1 MRKIFLSL
9 IILTVTISASALDV
23 PGLTGRVNDYASMLS
38 PEAKA
43 SIENKLA
50 NLEKSDSTQ
59 IVILTIPS
67 LEGDALEDYSIRVAE
82 KWKIGQKKIDNGAI
96 LLIVKN
102 DRKIR
107 IEVGRGLE
115 GKLTDLKSRR
125 VISEHIR
132 PKFKTG
138 DFSSGIEAGADALI
152 SIVKGEFQSSD
163 APAGQKGT
171 SSDSDGNGFIFI
183 IILLFIIFIVGKKSK
198 ILGATAGGVG
208 APVIG
213 GSIFG
218 AAVPGLIGLGIAG
231 LLIGFIVSM
240 IAKGMQGGGGGFFP
254 GGGGGF
260 GSSGGGG
267 DSGFSGGGGD
277 FGGGGASG
285 DW

>member
-9 IILTVTISASALDV
+9 IILAVTVSANALDV
-23 PGLTGRVNDYASMLS
+23 PQLTGRVNDYAAMLT

-50 NLEKSDSTQ
+50 NLERSDSTQ
-59 IVILTIPS
+59 IVVLTIPS
-67 LEGDALEDYSIRVAE
+67 LEGDALEDFSIRVAE

-125 VISEHIR
+125 VISEQIR
-132 PKFKTG
+132 PKFKAG
-138 DFSSGIEAGADALI
+138 DFSGGIEAGINALI
-152 SIVKGEFQSSD
+152 SIVKGEFQSAD
-163 APAGQKGT
+163 APAGNKEK
-171 SSDSDGNGFIFI
+171 SSESGGGFIFI
-183 IILLFIIFIVGKKSK
+183 IILIFIIFIVGKMSK
-198 ILGATAGGVG
+198 ILGAAAGGIG
-208 APVIG
+208 APVVG
-213 GSIFG
+213 ASIFG
-218 AAVPGLIGLGIAG
+218 AAGFGLLGLGIAG
-231 LLIGFIVSM
+231 LIIGLIISL
-240 IAKGMQGGGGGFFP
+240 IARSSGGGGGGFFP
-254 GGGGGF
+254 GGGGF
-260 GSSGGGG
+260 GSSGGG
-267 DSGFSGGGGD
+267 DSIFSGGGGD

>member
-9 IILTVTISASALDV
+9 IILAVTVSANALDV
-23 PGLTGRVNDYASMLS
+23 PGLTGRVNDYAAMLS

-67 LEGDALEDYSIRVAE
+67 LEGDALEDFSIRVAE

-132 PKFKTG
+132 PKFKAG
-138 DFSSGIEAGADALI
+138 DFSGGIDAGTDALI
-152 SIVKGEFQSSD
+152 SIVKGEFDSSD
-163 APAGQKGT
+163 APSAQKGK
-171 SSDSDGNGFIFI
+171 SSESSGNGFIFI
-183 IILLFIIFIVGKKSK
+183 MILIFVIFIVGKMSK
-198 ILGATAGGVG
+198 ILGAAAGGIG
-208 APVIG
+208 GGIG

-218 AAVPGLIGLGIAG
+218 AGLGSILGFGIAG
-231 LLIGFIVSM
+231 LLIGFIISL
-240 IAKGMQGGGGGFFP
+240 IARGMGGGGFFP
-254 GGGGGF
+254 GGGFGG
-260 GSSGGGG
+260 SGGGG
-267 DSGFSGGGGD
+267 DSIFSGGGGD

>member
-9 IILTVTISASALDV
+9 ILLAVTVSASALDV
-23 PGLTGRVNDYASMLS
+23 PQLTGRVNDYAAMLT

-43 SIENKLA
+43 SIESKLA
-50 NLEKSDSTQ
+50 NLERSDSTQ
-59 IVILTIPS
+59 IAVLTIPS
-67 LEGDALEDYSIRVAE
+67 LEGDALEDFSIRVAE

-132 PKFKTG
+132 PKFKAG
-138 DFSSGIEAGADALI
+138 DFPGGIDAGVDALI

-163 APAGQKGT
+163 APAGDKGK
-171 SSDSDGNGFIFI
+171 SSDSSGNGFMFIMILIFV
-183 IILLFIIFIVGKKSK
+183 IFIVGKMSK
-198 ILGATAGGVG
+198 ILGAAAGGIG
-208 APVIG
+208 GGIG

-218 AAVPGLIGLGIAG
+218 AGLGSIIGFGVAG
-231 LLIGFIVSM
+231 LLIGFIISL
-240 IAKGMQGGGGGFFP
+240 IARGMGGGGGFFP
-254 GGGGGF
+254 GGGGFG
-260 GSSGGGG
+260 GSSGGG
-267 DSGFSGGGGD
+267 DSIFSGGGGD